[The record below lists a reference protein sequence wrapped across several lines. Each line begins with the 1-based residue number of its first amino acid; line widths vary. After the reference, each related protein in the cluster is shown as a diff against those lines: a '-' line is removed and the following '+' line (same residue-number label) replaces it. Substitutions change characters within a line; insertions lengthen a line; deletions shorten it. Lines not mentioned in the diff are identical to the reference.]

1 MKFESTL
8 RQPTPSVLI
17 VGLKG
22 VLDAGT
28 SVQLE
33 MELSSYLRK
42 EAITTIILDVPQM
55 TFVSSS
61 GLRVMMLI
69 IKALVPR
76 EGKLYL
82 VGASPQ
88 VIGLIKM
95 SGMTKWINLRNSI
108 DECQG

>member
-1 MKFESTL
+1 MRFESEL
-8 RQPTPSVLI
+8 RLLKPSVLV

-28 SVQLE
+28 SIQLE
-33 MELSSYLRK
+33 MSLSPYLK
-42 EAITTIILDVPQM
+42 KAEITTIVMDVPQM

-76 EGKLYL
+76 NGKLYL

-88 VIGLIKM
+88 IISLIKM

-108 DECQG
+108 QECED